1 MDYCMFFSQPVT
13 GVMMMMM
20 IAAAATNPAIIQNLY
35 HPQYGTKIPI
45 NYYTI

>member
-20 IAAAATNPAIIQNLY
+20 IAAAAAII
-35 HPQYGTKIPI
+35 IIIIII
-45 NYYTI
+45 NRTHRFIIIR